1 MAQGPPQ
8 LSPDGRFYWDGT
20 RWIPVSAQPRAGAPD
35 PGGYG
40 SAPQPRI
47 VYGGVLIRLAAFLID
62 SFVIG
67 IPLGILFGVLA
78 VAGVLGSPVAQS
90 DLPAPPPGGTA
101 MGAVVLNSPAIF
113 LFCLFGLVV
122 AAAYYV
128 YFWGSSGSTLGM
140 RLFEL
145 HVGDANTGQPIGIGR
160 AVLRYVGFVVAA
172 FPCWI
177 GLIWAAFD
185 PRMQGWHDKIAST
198 VVLRVTVS

>member
-1 MAQGPPQ
+1 VGVQPP
-8 LSPDGRFYWDGT
+8 G
-20 RWIPVSAQPRAGAPD
+20 GAPS

-47 VYGGVLIRLAAFLID
+47 RYGGVSIRFVAFLID
-62 SFVIG
+62 SLIIG

-90 DLPAPPPGGTA
+90 DLPPPPPGGTA
-101 MGAVVLNSPAIF
+101 MGAVVLNPQAI
-113 LFCLFGLVV
+113 LSFCLFGLVV

-128 YFWGSSGSTLGM
+128 YFWGTSGSTLGM
-140 RLFEL
+140 GLFEL
-145 HVGDANTGQPIGIGR
+145 HVVDANTGHSIGIGR
-160 AVLRYVGFVVAA
+160 AVLRYVGVIVAA
-172 FPCWI
+172 FPCWV

-198 VVLRVTVS
+198 VVLRVSVS